1 MPRRKT
7 PTPPIDSEK
16 DIKEIVNTPPAPPAP
31 PEEPAEEPTVLTGRL
46 TRDPVL
52 RKTTSGLPVTTIRI
66 AVNSENAETTFHDVV
81 CWKRT
86 AEVVCEYLKKGRFV
100 EVTGRAQE
108 RTWTDRDGNERTT
121 PEVSAFRVQFLPNPK
136 REASEQELAA

>member
-1 MPRRKT
+1 MTRSKT
-7 PTPPIDSEK
+7 PAKAASKSTKTESA
-16 DIKEIVNTPPAPPAP
+16 PAPEPQQQ
-31 PEEPAEEPTVLTGRL
+31 PEEEPTVLTGRL

-52 RKTTSGLPVTTIRI
+52 RQTKSGLPVTTIRI

-81 CWKRT
+81 VWKRT
-86 AEVVCEYLKKGRFV
+86 AEVVCEYLKKGRLV

-121 PEVSAFRVQFLPNPK
+121 PEVSAFSVQFVSSPK